1 VVIKPGPT
9 PTAGVGGVSLLPL
22 PQADN
27 AVLGSPLGQAQPLA
41 PGAAVL
47 LSTSLPASVAS
58 IYSVAGVSA
67 PAVHGA
73 AALALASRLGPDFLA
88 AAQGAITATATI
100 SPSLSVVGP
109 WNGALYRLTV
119 GAGLEGL
126 TVALDVQPDTLP
138 AAPPN
143 AASIQSS
150 DVVTTALGLLATLNL
165 AHDNL
170 TPIAQ
175 SSAGAGGTLSVT
187 FGQTIGNV
195 PILGHDAVTV
205 RLDAL
210 GRLLSLRYAYVVT
223 NGGQDY
229 PSRNSVQALTD
240 LRAGAGLYSG
250 PAVSLAVPLEVQ
262 SIAVAYVGVQGDAAG
277 GNAYLEPVY
286 VFSGTVRTA
295 DGAQSFSAYVP
306 AVFSQAFGE

>member
-1 VVIKPGPT
+1 
-9 PTAGVGGVSLLPL
+9 
-22 PQADN
+22 
-27 AVLGSPLGQAQPLA
+27 
-41 PGAAVL
+41 VL
-47 LSTSLPASVAS
+47 LSTSLPAGVAS
-58 IYSVAGVSA
+58 IFSVAGVGA

-73 AALALASRLGPDFLA
+73 AALELASRLGPGFLA

-100 SPSLSVVGP
+100 SPSVSVVGP
-109 WNGALYRLTV
+109 WNGARYRLTV

-143 AASIQSS
+143 AASIGSS

-175 SSAGAGGTLSVT
+175 SSDSVGGTLSVT

-205 RLDAL
+205 RLDTL

-240 LRAGAGLYSG
+240 LREGAGLYSG

-262 SIAVAYVGVQGDAAG
+262 SIAVAYVGVQGDAAV
-277 GNAYLEPVY
+277 GNAYLEPIY

-295 DGAQSFSAYVP
+295 DGAQPFSAYVP
-306 AVFSQAFGE
+306 AVFSPAFGG